1 MATRR
6 VAWWTERAGT
16 YLAWRPEW
24 PVVVVVAASWV
35 ALALGLPGGHQ
46 HASTDPTGLG
56 PSGATDMSG
65 MSGMSGMHHHDHAIS
80 GVSQAAG
87 ATGSGSSIVLLL
99 GWMLMCA
106 AMMLPLA
113 LPAARH
119 VAANTF
125 APRRPRAL
133 VVFVAAYLA
142 PYLLLGLLL
151 PLLDA
156 ALPGRDVGT
165 GLLVGVGLLVA
176 AAWQVSA
183 WKRWAVLQCSGT
195 VPLPPGGLSADRACA
210 EFGVRQSLRCLAAC
224 WPLMTLMGLLMVVP
238 TTLPDAAVLGGM
250 AAVTALGVAE
260 SRSRRRRQLI
270 PLLAAPLAAVGA
282 LAWLALA

>member
-1 MATRR
+1 
-6 VAWWTERAGT
+6 
-16 YLAWRPEW
+16 
-24 PVVVVVAASWV
+24 
-35 ALALGLPGGHQ
+35 
-46 HASTDPTGLG
+46 
-56 PSGATDMSG
+56 
-65 MSGMSGMHHHDHAIS
+65 
-80 GVSQAAG
+80 
-87 ATGSGSSIVLLL
+87 
-99 GWMLMCA
+99 MCA

-119 VAANTF
+119 VAVNTF

-133 VVFVAAYLA
+133 AVFVAAYLL
-142 PYLLLGLLL
+142 PYVLLGLLL

-176 AAWQVSA
+176 AAWQLSA
-183 WKRWAVLQCSGT
+183 WKRWAVLQCSET

-250 AAVTALGVAE
+250 AAVAVLGVAE